1 MPKRNLAWVLIV
13 VAVALILWQ
22 LPQTIAGRDSVLR
35 AFGPLVD
42 ARAQIHRRYVADVDD
57 DKLTRA
63 AIDEAIRAMIR
74 QLNDPYAVYLNPE
87 EFQRFYD
94 RTHGKY
100 GGIGVEVWTTEYGL
114 EVLSR
119 EPGSPADVEGIQ
131 PEDLITHI
139 DGEPIAQLTAF
150 EAVNN
155 RLNGVVGTTVK
166 VRVIRGNSAD
176 APGRILDFS
185 LTRAEIEIDPVR
197 GWSRNTEGGWRFM
210 LDPDSR
216 IGYLRL
222 VKFTDQ
228 GPERMRE
235 EIEHLL
241 ARGMRGLILDLRE
254 NGGGLLDTA
263 WKIADMFLDSGLIV
277 TTKGRRSPEQQ
288 WYASDEGT
296 LPEFPMVII
305 VNSATASASEIVSGS
320 LRDHDRAVVLGER
333 TFGKGSVQELIP
345 LENDRGAIKLTTRY
359 YYLPSGV
366 CIHRRPGMTAK
377 DDWGVRPTID
387 VELTP
392 AEQSDWM
399 RCWRDIARQPTH
411 GAEDLVGLQDVLE
424 LDKQL
429 NSAVEY
435 LRHQLQPNDT
445 TQTSEPSVRASFPA
459 PRFIP
464 ANSHT

>member
-42 ARAQIHRRYVADVDD
+42 ARAQIHRRYVAEIDD
-57 DKLTRA
+57 EKLSNA
-63 AIDEAIRAMIR
+63 AIDEGIRAMIR
-74 QLNDPYAVYLNPE
+74 QLHDPYAVYLNAE

-119 EPGSPADVEGIQ
+119 EPGSPADEAGIL

-139 DGEPIAQLTAF
+139 DGEPIAHMSAF

-155 RLNGVVGTTVK
+155 RLNGVVGTTVDI
-166 VRVIRGNSAD
+166 RIIRGDSTGV
-176 APGRILDFS
+176 PGKILDFTLS
-185 LTRAEIEIDPVR
+185 RAEIEIDPVR
-197 GWSRNTEGGWRFM
+197 GWSRDGEGGWRY
-210 LDPDSR
+210 LIDPADG
-216 IGYLRL
+216 IGYIRL

-228 GPERMRE
+228 GPDRMRE
-235 EIEHLL
+235 EIERMLSN
-241 ARGMRGLILDLRE
+241 GMRGLVLDLRE

-288 WYASDEGT
+288 WYANDEGT
-296 LPEFPMVII
+296 LPDFPMVII
-305 VNSATASASEIVSGS
+305 VNGATASASEIVSGS
-320 LRDHDRAVVLGER
+320 LRDHKRAVVLGER
-333 TFGKGSVQELIP
+333 TFGKGSVQELVP
-345 LENDRGAIKLTTRY
+345 LTSNGGAIKLTTRY

-366 CIHRRPGMTAK
+366 CIHRQPGMTEA
-377 DDWGVRPTID
+377 DDWGVRPTIP
-387 VELTP
+387 VNLTP
-392 AEQSDWM
+392 AERTDWM
-399 RCWRDIARQPTH
+399 RAWRKVAKQPTEGNH
-411 GAEDLVGLQDVLE
+411 HPIREKDLLD

-429 NSAVEY
+429 NEAVKY
-435 LRHQLQPNDT
+435 LRRQLGASNGADADGVT
-445 TQTSEPSVRASFPA
+445 TASQVSRLHSP
-459 PRFIP
+459 
-464 ANSHT
+464 